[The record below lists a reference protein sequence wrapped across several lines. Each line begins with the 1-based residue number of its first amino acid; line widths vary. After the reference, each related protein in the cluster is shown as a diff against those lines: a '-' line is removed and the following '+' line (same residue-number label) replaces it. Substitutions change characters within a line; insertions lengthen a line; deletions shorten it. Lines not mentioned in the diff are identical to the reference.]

1 MLYWS
6 DLIKEIFH
14 YLGMYK
20 GRTFMTLF
28 GITWGTISII
38 VLLAFGV
45 GLQKSMSKNM
55 HGIGEGIAI
64 MFPGR
69 TGKAFEG
76 YGRGRQMR
84 FVDEDAELLRNNIP
98 NISAITAE
106 YSQWGTTVRFGDRKI
121 SPNVTGVNVE
131 YGSMRHVLPQPG
143 GRFINHLD
151 IEQKRRVAFIGDD
164 LKEYLFGKNEAVN
177 NTIYIGDSPFL
188 VIGLLKKKTQNS
200 SYNSRDTDR
209 VFIPFTIFKSIFG
222 HRYANNIV
230 YKLRE
235 SRFNK
240 DTRDKVYQIL
250 GDKYRFDPK
259 DTQAINIWDTSEMD
273 KFIYYFS
280 LGFNTFMGLIGF
292 MTLAVGGIGL
302 ANIMYVVVQER
313 TREIGIRRS
322 VGAKRSHIRAHFI
335 LEAMI
340 IISIGAA
347 LGFFFST
354 LMVKGIAMLPFEDFV
369 GDPSISWGVA
379 IIAITILGMIG
390 LAASYFPARRAANM
404 VVIDSLRA

>member
-1 MLYWS
+1 MSYWS

-14 YLGMYK
+14 YLRMYK

-76 YGRGRQMR
+76 YGRGRQIR

-98 NISAITAE
+98 NINAITAE
-106 YSQWGTTVRFGDRKI
+106 YSRWGTMVRVRDRKI
-121 SPNVTGVNVE
+121 SPNITGVNVE
-131 YGSMRHVLPQPG
+131 YSTMRHVLPQPG
-143 GRFINHLD
+143 GRFINQIDL
-151 IEQKRRVAFIGDD
+151 EQKRRVAFIGDN
-164 LKEYLFGKNEAVN
+164 LKEYLFKKEDAVSQY
-177 NTIYIGDSPFL
+177 IYIGDSPFL
-188 VIGLLKKKTQNS
+188 VIGVLKKKTQNS

-209 VFIPFTIFKSIFG
+209 VFIPSTTFKSIFG
-222 HRYANNIV
+222 DRYANNIV
-230 YKLRE
+230 YQLRD
-235 SRFNK
+235 SRINK
-240 DTRDKVYQIL
+240 ETRDKVYQVL

-273 KFIYYFS
+273 KFIFYFS
-280 LGFNTFMGLIGF
+280 LGFNIFMGLIGF
-292 MTLAVGGIGL
+292 MTLTVGGIGL

-322 VGAKRSHIRAHFI
+322 VGAKRSHIRTHFI

-347 LGFFFST
+347 MGFLLSI
-354 LMVKGIAMLPFEDFV
+354 LLVKLIAMAPYEDFV
-369 GDPSISWGVA
+369 GDPTISWGVA
-379 IIAITILGMIG
+379 IVAIAILGLIG
-390 LAASYFPARRAANM
+390 LAAGYFPARRAANM

>member
-1 MLYWS
+1 MSYWS

-14 YLGMYK
+14 YLRMYK

-69 TGKAFEG
+69 TGMAFEG

-84 FVDEDAELLRNNIP
+84 FMDEDAELLRNNIP
-98 NISAITAE
+98 NIRAITAE
-106 YSQWGTTVRFGDRKI
+106 YSRWGTMVRVADRKI
-121 SPNVTGVNVE
+121 SPNITGVNVE
-131 YGSMRHVLPQPG
+131 YSTMRHVLPQPG
-143 GRFINHLD
+143 GRFINQLD
-151 IEQKRRVAFIGDD
+151 MEQKRRVAFIGDN
-164 LKEYLFGKNEAVN
+164 LKEYLFKKEDAINKY
-177 NTIYIGDSPFL
+177 IYIGDSPFL
-188 VIGLLKKKTQNS
+188 VIGVLKKKTQNS

-209 VFIPFTIFKSIFG
+209 VFIPSTTFKSIFG
-222 HRYANNIV
+222 DRYANNIV
-230 YKLRE
+230 YQLRD

-240 DTRDKVYQIL
+240 ETRDKVYQVL
-250 GDKYRFDPK
+250 GNKYRFDPK

-273 KFIYYFS
+273 KFIFYFS
-280 LGFNTFMGLIGF
+280 LGFNIFMGLIGF
-292 MTLAVGGIGL
+292 MTLTVGGIGL

-347 LGFFFST
+347 MGFLLSM
-354 LMVKGIAMLPFEDFV
+354 LLVKLIAMAPYEDFV
-369 GDPSISWGVA
+369 GDPTISWGVA
-379 IIAITILGMIG
+379 IVAISILGLTG
-390 LAASYFPARRAANM
+390 LAAGYFPARRAANM

>member
-1 MLYWS
+1 
-6 DLIKEIFH
+6 
-14 YLGMYK
+14 MYK

-69 TGKAFEG
+69 TGMAFEG

-84 FVDEDAELLRNNIP
+84 FMDEDAELLRNNIP
-98 NISAITAE
+98 NIRAITAE
-106 YSQWGTTVRFGDRKI
+106 YSRWGTMVRVADRKI
-121 SPNVTGVNVE
+121 SPNITGVNVE
-131 YGSMRHVLPQPG
+131 YSTMRHVLPQPG
-143 GRFINHLD
+143 GRFINQLD
-151 IEQKRRVAFIGDD
+151 MEQKRRVAFIGDN
-164 LKEYLFGKNEAVN
+164 LKEYLFKKEDAINKY
-177 NTIYIGDSPFL
+177 IYIGDSPFL
-188 VIGLLKKKTQNS
+188 VIGVLKKKTQNS

-209 VFIPFTIFKSIFG
+209 VFIPSTTFKSIFG
-222 HRYANNIV
+222 DRYANNIV
-230 YKLRE
+230 YQLRD

-240 DTRDKVYQIL
+240 ETRDKVYQVL
-250 GDKYRFDPK
+250 GNKYRFDPK

-273 KFIYYFS
+273 KFIFYFS
-280 LGFNTFMGLIGF
+280 LGFNIFMGLIGF
-292 MTLAVGGIGL
+292 MTLTVGGIGL

-347 LGFFFST
+347 MGFLLSM
-354 LMVKGIAMLPFEDFV
+354 LLVKLIAMAPYEDFV
-369 GDPSISWGVA
+369 GDPTISWGVA
-379 IIAITILGMIG
+379 IVAISILGLTG
-390 LAASYFPARRAANM
+390 LAAGYFPARRAANM

>member
-1 MLYWS
+1 MSYWS

-14 YLGMYK
+14 YLRMYK

-69 TGKAFEG
+69 TGMAFEG

-84 FVDEDAELLRNNIP
+84 FMDEDAELLRNNIP
-98 NISAITAE
+98 NIRAITAE
-106 YSQWGTTVRFGDRKI
+106 YSRWGTMVRVADRKI
-121 SPNVTGVNVE
+121 SPNITGVNVE
-131 YGSMRHVLPQPG
+131 YSTMRHVLPRPG
-143 GRFINHLD
+143 GRFINQLD
-151 IEQKRRVAFIGDD
+151 MEQKRRVAFIGDN
-164 LKEYLFGKNEAVN
+164 LKEYLFKKEDAINKY
-177 NTIYIGDSPFL
+177 IYIGDSPFL
-188 VIGLLKKKTQNS
+188 VIGVLKKKTQNS

-209 VFIPFTIFKSIFG
+209 VFIPSTTFKSIFG
-222 HRYANNIV
+222 DRYANNIV
-230 YKLRE
+230 YQLRD

-240 DTRDKVYQIL
+240 ETRDKVYQVL
-250 GDKYRFDPK
+250 GNKYRFDPK

-273 KFIYYFS
+273 KFIFYFS
-280 LGFNTFMGLIGF
+280 LGFNIFMGLIGF
-292 MTLAVGGIGL
+292 MTLTVGGIGL

-347 LGFFFST
+347 MGFLLSM
-354 LMVKGIAMLPFEDFV
+354 LLVKLIAMAPYEDFV
-369 GDPSISWGVA
+369 GDPTISWGVA
-379 IIAITILGMIG
+379 IVAISILGLIG
-390 LAASYFPARRAANM
+390 LAAGYFPARRAANM